1 MKRVVIMAF
10 NYDTVCFPTSPSYRV
25 VSPDGTCA
33 TAVPGHRVN
42 LVAGIT
48 RLLAEHGV
56 VVDDVEQAE
65 GEGCFAM
72 ILLARVVN
80 PVVTLAQLRE
90 FLSARGRDLGV
101 TLRVQREE
109 LFVAMHRI

>member
-10 NYDTVCFPTSPSYRV
+10 SYDRVCFPTSPSYRV
-25 VSPDGTCA
+25 YGADGASSTVAGAHRA
-33 TAVPGHRVN
+33 TM
-42 LVAGIT
+42 VAGIT
-48 RLLAEHGV
+48 RLLSEYGV
-56 VVDDVEQAE
+56 VVEDVEQGE

-72 ILLARVVN
+72 ILLARVAN
-80 PVVTLAQLRE
+80 PVITLSQLRE
-90 FLSARGRDLGV
+90 FLRVRGQELGL